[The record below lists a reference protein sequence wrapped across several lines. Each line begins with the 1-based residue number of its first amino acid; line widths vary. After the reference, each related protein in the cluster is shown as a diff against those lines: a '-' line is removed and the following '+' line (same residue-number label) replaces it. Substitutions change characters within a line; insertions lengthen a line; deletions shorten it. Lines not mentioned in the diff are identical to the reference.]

1 MSTSTTE
8 GTSPQEGEGTTPD
21 VAALQEQLNAVIA
34 ERDTLKT
41 QHRDLKNASKNVSE
55 LQKQYDALMAKHSTL
70 EEEYTGFKTSLKQK
84 ATDSYLETALNAAGA
99 HNAQRVKAML
109 DMSKLKI
116 ADDGTPDQ
124 ASVADLI
131 KALKTSDP
139 YMFKPEGGEDTGND
153 QSSGGT
159 SNKSL
164 PEVKRAAEGQKT
176 DAFKLALEAA
186 KKDRKD
192 PYAAIAAVLKQFGK

>member
-1 MSTSTTE
+1 MSTSTTD
-8 GTSPQEGEGTTPD
+8 GTTPQVGEGTATD
-21 VAALQEQLNAVIA
+21 VSALQDQLNAVIA

-41 QHRDLKNASKNVSE
+41 QHRDLKNASKGVSD

-70 EEEYTGFKTSLKQK
+70 EEEYGTFKTSLKQK

-99 HNAQRVKAML
+99 HNAARVKAML

-124 ASVADLI
+124 ASVAEAI
-131 KALKTSDP
+131 KAIKTSDS
-139 YMFKPEGGEDTGND
+139 YMFKPEGGADTGND
-153 QSSGGT
+153 QNSGGT
-159 SNKSL
+159 SNSVL

-186 KKDRKD
+186 KKDKKD
-192 PYAAIAAVLKQFGK
+192 PYAAIQAVLTKFGK

>member
-1 MSTSTTE
+1 MSTSTTD
-8 GTSPQEGEGTTPD
+8 GTTPQVGEGTEDATK
-21 VAALQEQLNAVIA
+21 ALQDQLNAVIA

-41 QHRDLKNASKNVSE
+41 QHRDLKNASKNVSD
-55 LQKQYDALMAKHSTL
+55 LQKQYDALMVKHSGL
-70 EEEYTGFKTSLKQK
+70 EEEYTGFKSTLKQK
-84 ATDSYLETALNAAGA
+84 AIDQTLETALNASGA
-99 HNAQRVKAML
+99 HNAARVKAML

-153 QSSGGT
+153 QNSGNTTNGV
-159 SNKSL
+159 L